1 MSKKMWFDVEEQES
15 IDDCLKR
22 MADLGFRPIRRM
34 EEPVFQEVRE
44 GSSVKREPIRQKIRF
59 QGMKSE
65 Q

>member
-22 MADLGFRPIRRM
+22 MTDLGFRPIRRM

-59 QGMKSE
+59 QGTKSE

>member
-1 MSKKMWFDVEEQES
+1 MSKKEWFDVEEDET

-22 MADLGFRPIRRM
+22 MADLGYMPVRRL
-34 EEPVFQEVRE
+34 EEPVFQEVKE

-59 QGMKSE
+59 QGLKNE